1 MASITAGLFET
12 RAEAEAA
19 MNDLVSSG
27 FIHSD
32 IDLKAAGAGAGDDS
46 IIRELKGEGVPTAD
60 ARLYAEGVQAGDA
73 LEPAHVS
80 DDRAT
85 MAQDIMDR
93 HGTLDIHDTFTQRGG
108 PCCFVSP
115 ALPGR
120 ELRWPASPLTAPLSP
135 PIALGTLLPLAP

>member
-19 MNDLVSSG
+19 MNDLVSNG
-27 FIHSD
+27 FSRSD
-32 IDLKAAGAGAGDDS
+32 IDLKAAGTGSDGLT
-46 IIRELKGEGVPTAD
+46 REMEGEGVPNAD

-93 HGTLDIHDTFTQRGG
+93 HGALDIHDTFTQRGG
-108 PCCFVSP
+108 PFCFVSP

-135 PIALGTLLPLAP
+135 PTALGTLLPLAP